1 MPKVLCFG
9 SVNVDDVFVVPHIV
23 LTGETISSSE
33 YTVHPG
39 GKGANQSVALSK
51 AGVET
56 YHAGRIGKDGVWVAD
71 LMKTHGVKT
80 DLLNVDDKKPNGR
93 AIIQVS
99 ASDNDNAIVL
109 LPGTNHAI
117 SIDDADSAV
126 GAFNKGDWVVMQN
139 EINLD
144 AANRVLDVAA
154 KKGMVIVLN
163 PAPCPSD
170 FVKSVSMTN
179 VDVLVLNSSEA
190 ASIANQLPTTTTGDS
205 ASTSSA
211 SSSPSE
217 LAGHLLRAVPN
228 LKLVVITLGG
238 DGAVAC
244 IRSHSSTTSAA
255 AASSSAST
263 TSTSSSA
270 SFAVQSISAPAL
282 ANCKLVD
289 TTGAGD
295 TFVGFFVA
303 SLIKTL
309 TARCG
314 GGGGA
319 ASSAAKLQDVLTAD
333 VVRQALTMGT
343 TAGGMA
349 CETHGAMPSVPLWAD
364 VEKRAAQA

>member
-190 ASIANQLPTTTTGDS
+190 ASIANQLPTTGDS
-205 ASTSSA
+205 ASTSA

-244 IRSHSSTTSAA
+244 IRGESST
-255 AASSSAST
+255 SAST
-263 TSTSSSA
+263 TTTSSSPPA
-270 SFAVQSISAPAL
+270 SFPVQSFSAPAL

-309 TARCG
+309 TARG
-314 GGGGA
+314 V
-319 ASSAAKLQDVLTAD
+319 SVKLQDVLTAD

-364 VEKRAAQA
+364 VEKRAKA

>member
-23 LTGETISSSE
+23 LTGETISSSQ
-33 YTVHPG
+33 YSVHPG

-71 LMKTHGVKT
+71 LMKTHGVKI
-80 DLLNVDDKKPNGR
+80 DLLNVDEKKPNGR

-126 GAFNKGDWVVMQN
+126 GAFDKGDWVVMQN

-154 KKGMVIVLN
+154 KKGMVIVFN
-163 PAPCPSD
+163 PAPCPDD
-170 FVKSVSMTN
+170 FVKSVSLTH

-190 ASIANQLPTTTTGDS
+190 ASIANQLPTTANAG
-205 ASTSSA
+205 ASE

-244 IRSHSSTTSAA
+244 TRGNDSASASTSASS
-255 AASSSAST
+255 AASSS
-263 TSTSSSA
+263 TS
-270 SFAVQSISAPAL
+270 VQTFSAPAL

-309 TARCG
+309 AARG
-314 GGGGA
+314 TS
-319 ASSAAKLQDVLTAD
+319 ASLKDVLTPDA
-333 VVRQALTMGT
+333 VRHALTMGT

-364 VEKRAAQA
+364 VEKRAKA